1 MSLQLFIIWTDKK
14 AQYEHAR
21 HGRVKHTKVKRKKKR
36 ASSQFSFSTRFSNGL
51 SAAFARRYREK
62 RSKEAQVSFPFSN
75 RVIDRSLSAMN
86 GCKREGGKN
95 PELQV
100 TDHGSDTACMQT
112 GRGRGRGKIALPRK
126 EEKRKEKLTIL

>member
-1 MSLQLFIIWTDKK
+1 M
-14 AQYEHAR
+14 
-21 HGRVKHTKVKRKKKR
+21 
-36 ASSQFSFSTRFSNGL
+36 
-51 SAAFARRYREK
+51 
-62 RSKEAQVSFPFSN
+62 SFPFSN

-112 GRGRGRGKIALPRK
+112 GRGRGERKNCIASERK
-126 EEKRKEKLTIL
+126 KKKREINHTLKNKNKKVDDKQARRIFVSTTGEPQKTMRRKLDVYCRRNEVYRALLDSAIAN